1 MFQKLAIRSGYSSS
15 IAPAIA
21 ILPLGE
27 IDHQVLYAIKEGLSK
42 ALIRDDI
49 SLIIL
54 EKASPP
60 LKEAYNPHRQQF
72 HATKILTWVDQVA
85 RDLRVLRVLGVVDV
99 DLYVPYLNFVFGEA
113 KCPGRSAL
121 ISLYRL
127 RPEFYGEPPN
137 ASLFKERAVKEA
149 VHEIGHTFGLT
160 HCTSSSCVMFF
171 SNSILDT
178 DAKSP
183 YFCASCE
190 ARAHR
195 LLSWFLE
202 EAEAKAL

>member
-1 MFQKLAIRSGYSSS
+1 MSQKLAIRSGYSFS

-21 ILPLGE
+21 ILPLGT

-72 HATKILTWVDQVA
+72 HATKILTWVDHVA
-85 RDLRVLRVLGVVDV
+85 RDLRVLRVLGVIDV

-121 ISLYRL
+121 ISIHRL

-149 VHEIGHTFGLT
+149 THELGHCFGLK
-160 HCTSSSCVMFF
+160 HCENRNCVMSF
-171 SNSILDT
+171 SNNIFVVDM
-178 DAKSP
+178 KSR
-183 YFCASCE
+183 YFCEKC
-190 ARAHR
+190 RW
-195 LLSWFLE
+195 LLENSIS
-202 EAEAKAL
+202 KT